1 MSHSKRREENQWK
14 IRKQN
19 QQPNGKIK
27 SLAQYSA
34 EYDSDQPKE

>member
-1 MSHSKRREENQWK
+1 MSHAKRREENQWK

-19 QQPNGKIK
+19 QQPHGKIK

-34 EYDSDQPKE
+34 EYDTEHPKE